1 MTEWPVT
8 PEANEII
15 EAFGQSECA
24 LLLGMTVTA
33 AWDHGVRVAMDT
45 AGKNGP
51 GGVAHGGAVFT
62 LADQAF
68 GIAANMGGTRQVA
81 LSANIQYI
89 SPATGVLE
97 AVAERVN
104 ENGMC
109 SVYRITVTSGGKLVA
124 VFEGVGISIGK

>member
-1 MTEWPVT
+1 MSEWPVS

-15 EAFGQSECA
+15 DAFEQSECA
-24 LLLGMTVTA
+24 VLLGMRVTGV
-33 AWDHGVRVAMDT
+33 WDTGISVAMDT

-68 GIAANMGGTRQVA
+68 GIAANMDGIKQVA

-89 SPATGVLE
+89 SPATGLLE
-97 AVAERVN
+97 AVAERLTGN
-104 ENGMC
+104 DMC
-109 SVYRITVTSGGKLVA
+109 TVYRVSVSSAGKLVA
-124 VFEGVGISIGK
+124 VFEGVGIHV

>member
-1 MTEWPVT
+1 MPEWPVS
-8 PEANEII
+8 PGANEII
-15 EAFGQSECA
+15 RAFERSECA
-24 LLLGMTVTA
+24 LLLGMNVTG
-33 AWDHGVRVAMDT
+33 AWDHGVRVAMQT

-51 GGVAHGGAVFT
+51 GGVAHGGAVFA

-68 GIAANMGGTRQVA
+68 GIAANMGGARQVA

-89 SPATGVLE
+89 SPATGLLE
-97 AVAERVN
+97 AVAERVT

-124 VFEGVGISIGK
+124 LFEGVGIRV

>member
-1 MTEWPVT
+1 MSEWPVS

-15 EAFGQSECA
+15 EAFDRSECA
-24 LLLGMTVTA
+24 VLLGMRVTG

-89 SPATGVLE
+89 SPATGMLE
-97 AVAERVN
+97 AVAERIS
-104 ENGMC
+104 ENDMC
-109 SVYRITVTSGGKLVA
+109 SVYRISVTSAGKLVA
-124 VFEGVGISIGK
+124 VFEGVGIHVS

>member
-1 MTEWPVT
+1 MTKWPVA

-15 EAFGQSECA
+15 EAFEQSECA
-24 LLLGMTVTA
+24 LLLGMTVTG
-33 AWDHGVRVAMDT
+33 AWDHGVRVEMDT

-68 GIAANMGGTRQVA
+68 GIAANMNGTKQVA

-104 ENGMC
+104 GNGIC
-109 SVYRITVTSGGKLVA
+109 SVYRITVTSGEKLVA
-124 VFEGVGISIGK
+124 VFEGVGIGVGK